1 MTTPTP
7 TPQKS
12 DKAAAMSDGRK
23 PGPRDAPVQ
32 VRDSG
37 PEAQAEKPRDW
48 DEVDEAV
55 DETFPAS
62 DATAKY

>member
-1 MTTPTP
+1 MTKPNP
-7 TPQKS
+7 KS
-12 DKAAAMSDGRK
+12 DKAAAMPDGRK
-23 PGPRDAPVQ
+23 PGPKDAPVQ

-37 PEAQAEKPRDW
+37 PEAQAEAPKHW